1 MDRSPR
7 AAQLTLDALIDRA
20 QASAIDAARGARDP
34 EQARLAL
41 EARIIHSARQE
52 VRLRLTDNSHTM
64 LSTRF
69 HNGVRSLR
77 LHRMFVDAPQDVI
90 DAVGSYIARGD
101 AAAGRAI
108 DQFIEQRQHT
118 IAARPRR
125 SPPLRAR
132 GSVHDLADIQR
143 ALSQRYFDAS
153 VSLPIGWGRSGTAR
167 GRRGRRT
174 IRMGVYLLES
184 RSIRIHP
191 ALDQAWVPRFFV
203 EWVVFHEMLHH
214 VVPAPER
221 DGRRDFHSAIFRERE
236 RAFADFDRAQQWER
250 DNLARLI
257 ATRTRDRR
265 AQHQR

>member
-20 QASAIDAARGARDP
+20 QSSAIDAARARDP
-34 EQARLAL
+34 EKIRLAL
-41 EARIIHSARQE
+41 EARIAQSARQE

-69 HNGVRSLR
+69 HDGVRSLR
-77 LHRMFVDAPQDVI
+77 LHRMFIDAPQEVI
-90 DAVGSYIARGD
+90 EAVGLYIARGD
-101 AAAGRAI
+101 RHAGALI
-108 DQFIEQRQHT
+108 DAFIERQQHT
-118 IAARPRR
+118 IASRPRR
-125 SPPLRAR
+125 SAPLRSR
-132 GSVHDLADIQR
+132 GTAHDLGDVQR
-143 ALSQRYFDAS
+143 ALSTRYFS
-153 VSLPIGWGRSGTAR
+153 GEVNLPIGWGRAATAR

-191 ALDQAWVPRFFV
+191 ALDQAWVPRYFV

-214 VVPAPER
+214 VIPAPER
-221 DGRRDFHSAIFRERE
+221 DGRRDFHSAMFRQSE
-236 RAFADFDRAQQWER
+236 RAFDDFDRAQQWEK

-257 ATRTRDRR
+257 ATRSRR
-265 AQHQR
+265 R

>member
-1 MDRSPR
+1 MDRSQR

-20 QASAIDAARGARDP
+20 QSSAIGAARSKDP
-34 EQARLAL
+34 EKLRREL
-41 EARIIHSARQE
+41 EARIAHSARQE

-69 HNGVRSLR
+69 HDGVRSLR
-77 LHRMFVDAPQDVI
+77 LHRMFIDAPQEVI
-90 DAVGSYIARGD
+90 DAVGLYIARGD
-101 AAAGRAI
+101 RHAGALI
-108 DQFIEQRQHT
+108 DSFIERHQHA

-125 SPPLRAR
+125 APPMRAR
-132 GSVHDLADIQR
+132 GSVYDLAEVQR
-143 ALSQRYFDAS
+143 SVSFRYFGGEIE
-153 VSLPIGWGRSGTAR
+153 LPIGWGRAGTAR

-214 VVPAPER
+214 VIPAPER
-221 DGRRDFHSAIFRERE
+221 DGRRDFHSASFRQRERE
-236 RAFADFDRAQQWER
+236 FVEFERARQWEQ

-257 ATRTRDRR
+257 ATRARR
-265 AQHQR
+265 R